1 MQLGIESV
9 GLPLDREA
17 RDDQFGVHDKT
28 QLLANPVPNPR
39 NGRRRANEIRD
50 LVLQAAHLLFS
61 EQGYHGTTTRQIAE
75 QAGVG
80 ESVLFRN
87 FGSKAELF
95 ETTIVSPFS
104 DFINHWAKTWNVT
117 VTAESDPTEVARS
130 FVKGF
135 YGLASEHKE
144 LLRTLVAARVKGGEP
159 TLAAV
164 AERVSGKLADNLR
177 TVQLVLQEHGAAR
190 HFRELDAPVTVAVS
204 VGSVLSLV
212 LLDDWLFPSD
222 LRRPGKSRQ
231 FEETVQM
238 LLYGVTGR

>member
-1 MQLGIESV
+1 M
-9 GLPLDREA
+9 PD
-17 RDDQFGVHDKT
+17 
-28 QLLANPVPNPR
+28 PR
-39 NGRRRANEIRD
+39 NGRRGADEVRD
-50 LVLQAAHLLFS
+50 LVLQAAHRLFS

-75 QAGVG
+75 EAGVG

-95 ETTIVSPFS
+95 ETTILSPFS
-104 DFINHWAKTWNVT
+104 EFVNRWAETWNVT
-117 VTAESDPTEVARS
+117 VTSESDPAEVARS

-144 LLRTLVAARVKGGEP
+144 LFRTLVAARVTGGES
-159 TLAAV
+159 TLAEV
-164 AERVSGKLADNLR
+164 AARVSGKLADNLL
-177 TVQLVLQEHGAAR
+177 TVQLVLQEHGVAR

-222 LRRPGKSRQ
+222 RRRPGKSRQ
-231 FEETVQM
+231 IEEAVQM

>member
-1 MQLGIESV
+1 
-9 GLPLDREA
+9 
-17 RDDQFGVHDKT
+17 
-28 QLLANPVPNPR
+28 VPNPR
-39 NGRRRANEIRD
+39 NGRRGADEVRD
-50 LVLQAAHLLFS
+50 LVLQAAHRLFS

-75 QAGVG
+75 VAGVG

-104 DFINHWAKTWNVT
+104 DFVNHWAKTWNVS
-117 VTAESDPTEVARS
+117 VTSESDPTEVARS

-144 LLRTLVAARVKGGEP
+144 LFRTLVAARVKGGEP
-159 TLAAV
+159 TLAEV
-164 AERVSGKLADNLR
+164 AERVSGKLADNLH
-177 TVQLVLQEHGAAR
+177 TVELVLRAHGAAR

-212 LLDDWLFPSD
+212 LLEDWLFPPD
-222 LRRPGKSRQ
+222 RRRPGRTRQ
-231 FEETVQM
+231 IEEAVEM

>member
-1 MQLGIESV
+1 
-9 GLPLDREA
+9 
-17 RDDQFGVHDKT
+17 
-28 QLLANPVPNPR
+28 VPIAR
-39 NGRRRANEIRD
+39 NGRRGADEVRD
-50 LVLQAAHLLFS
+50 LVLKAAHRLFS

-75 QAGVG
+75 VAGVG

-95 ETTIVSPFS
+95 ETTILSPFS
-104 DFINHWAKTWNVT
+104 DFVNNWAKTWNASVT
-117 VTAESDPTEVARS
+117 SETDPTEIARS

-144 LLRTLVAARVKGGEP
+144 LFRTLVAASVKGGEP
-159 TLAAV
+159 TLTEV
-164 AERVSGKLADNLR
+164 ATRVSRKLADNLR
-177 TVQLVLQEHGAAR
+177 AVQVVLQEHGAAR

-222 LRRPGKSRQ
+222 VRRPGRSRQ
-231 FEETVQM
+231 IEETVQM

>member
-1 MQLGIESV
+1 MS
-9 GLPLDREA
+9 
-17 RDDQFGVHDKT
+17 
-28 QLLANPVPNPR
+28 NPR
-39 NGRRRANEIRD
+39 NGRRGGDEVRD
-50 LVLQAAHLLFS
+50 LVLQAAHHLFS
-61 EQGYHGTTTRQIAE
+61 EKGYHGTTTRQIAE
-75 QAGVG
+75 VAGVG

-104 DFINHWAKTWNVT
+104 DFVNNWAKTWNVA
-117 VTAESDPTEVARS
+117 VTSQSDPAEVARS

-144 LLRTLVAARVKGGEP
+144 LFHTLMAARVKGGEP
-159 TLAAV
+159 ALAEV
-164 AERVSGKLADNLR
+164 AARVSSKLADILR
-177 TVQLVLQEHGAAR
+177 TVELVLRGHGAAR

-222 LRRPGKSRQ
+222 RRRPGKNRQ
-231 FEETVQM
+231 IEEAVQM

>member
-1 MQLGIESV
+1 MPDPQ
-9 GLPLDREA
+9 
-17 RDDQFGVHDKT
+17 
-28 QLLANPVPNPR
+28 
-39 NGRRRANEIRD
+39 NGRRGADEVRD
-50 LVLQAAHLLFS
+50 LVLQAAHRLFS

-75 QAGVG
+75 EAGVG

-95 ETTIVSPFS
+95 ETTILSPFS
-104 DFINHWAKTWNVT
+104 EFVNHWAKIWNVS
-117 VTAESDPTEVARS
+117 VTSESDPAEVARS

-144 LLRTLVAARVKGGEP
+144 LFRTLVAARVTGGES
-159 TLAAV
+159 TLAEV
-164 AERVSGKLADNLR
+164 AARVSGKLADNLL
-177 TVQLVLQEHGAAR
+177 TVQLVLQEHGVAR

-222 LRRPGKSRQ
+222 RRRPGKSRQ
-231 FEETVQM
+231 IEEAVQM

>member
-1 MQLGIESV
+1 M
-9 GLPLDREA
+9 
-17 RDDQFGVHDKT
+17 
-28 QLLANPVPNPR
+28 PNPR
-39 NGRRRANEIRD
+39 NGRRGANEVRD
-50 LVLQAAHLLFS
+50 LVLQAAHHLFS

-75 QAGVG
+75 EAGVG

-95 ETTIVSPFS
+95 ETTILSPFS
-104 DFINHWAKTWNVT
+104 DFVDHWAQTWNVS
-117 VTAESDPTEVARS
+117 VASESDPAEVARS

-144 LLRTLVAARVKGGEP
+144 LFRTLVAARVKGGEP
-159 TLAAV
+159 TLAEV
-164 AERVSGKLADNLR
+164 AARVSSKLADNLR
-177 TVQLVLQEHGAAR
+177 IVQLVLREHGAAR

-204 VGSVLSLV
+204 VGSVMSLV

-222 LRRPGKSRQ
+222 RRRPGRSRQ
-231 FEETVQM
+231 IEEAVQM